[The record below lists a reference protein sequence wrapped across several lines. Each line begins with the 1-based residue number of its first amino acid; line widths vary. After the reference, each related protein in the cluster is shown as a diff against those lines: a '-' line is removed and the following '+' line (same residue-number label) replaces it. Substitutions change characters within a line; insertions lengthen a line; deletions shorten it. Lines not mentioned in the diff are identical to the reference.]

1 MKKILKYSVLVF
13 LAVCLGF
20 SAFSQ
25 EKLLTLKDAVWMN
38 PEIYPSSI
46 KQLKWIGDKNQ
57 FSYVDNNKL
66 ISGWATSPKRD
77 TILSVDQI
85 NAALT
90 KIDADSIKGFPRIS
104 WVDNNSFR
112 FYQKNKLL
120 LFDVENLSAK
130 VLNKTDEKVA
140 NKDLEKNNLGIAYT
154 IDNNLFIAL
163 DSKQIQI
170 TNDEDK
176 GIVNGQS
183 VHRNEFGI
191 HKGTFWS
198 PKSNYLAFYRMDET
212 MVTDYPLVDINKRIA
227 ELKNTKYPMA
237 GMTSHQVTLGIYN
250 AKINETIFVK
260 TGEPA
265 EQYLTNISW
274 GPDEKYI
281 YIAVLNRDQNHLKLN
296 KYDVK
301 TGEFIKTLF
310 EEKSEKYVEPEN
322 GMIFLKTKSNQFI
335 WFSERDGY
343 NHLYLFNTDGDLIK
357 QLTKGDWVVTGLIGF
372 DKNEKH
378 IYFSSTK
385 ESPLENNIYSVNLK
399 TGKIVKISQAE
410 GTHRASFSKSGKYM
424 IDIYSSLD
432 VTREYS
438 ILDSKGKIRQILLK
452 NSDPLKDYNLGEM
465 DVFTIKND
473 NDDELYCRLIK
484 PMDFDPEKKYPVII
498 YVYGGPHAQM
508 ITNSWLG
515 GAGLYLNYLAQQGY
529 LVFTLD
535 NRGSANRGF
544 EFESSIFRNVGTV
557 ELEDQMKG
565 VEYLKSLPFVDAERI
580 GVDGWSYGGFMT
592 VSMLLKNPG
601 VFKAGVAGGPVIDWK
616 YYEVMYGE
624 RYMDTPESNPDGYK
638 NACLLNYAKEL
649 DDRLLIIH
657 GTNDAT
663 VVWQNS
669 LSFVKQCVDEGV
681 LLDYFVY
688 PGHGH
693 NVRGKDRIHLYKKIV
708 QYFDDFLK

>member
-1 MKKILKYSVLVF
+1 MKKLLKYSVLVF

>member
-13 LAVCLGF
+13 LAICLGY
-20 SAFSQ
+20 SSFSQ

-46 KQLKWIGDKNQ
+46 KQIKWIGDKNQ

-66 ISGWATSPKRD
+66 ISGWATSIKRD

-85 NAALT
+85 NTALT
-90 KIDADSIKGFPRIS
+90 KIEADSIKGFPGIS

-120 LFDVENLSAK
+120 LFDIENTSVKLI
-130 VLNKTDEKVA
+130 NETDEKAA
-140 NKDLEKNNLGIAYT
+140 NKDLEENNFGIAYT

-163 DSKQIQI
+163 DTIQIQI

-198 PKSNYLAFYRMDET
+198 PKGNYLAFYRMDET
-212 MVTDYPLVDINKRIA
+212 MVTDYPLVDISKRIA
-227 ELKNTKYPMA
+227 ELDNEKYPMA
-237 GMTSHQVTLGIYN
+237 GMTSHEVTLGIYDI
-250 AKINETIFVK
+250 KTNETIFVK

-274 GPDEKYI
+274 GPEEKYI

-296 KYDVK
+296 QYEVK
-301 TGEFIKTLF
+301 TGEFVKTLF
-310 EEKSEKYVEPEN
+310 EEKSKKYVEPEN
-322 GMIFLKTKSNQFI
+322 GMTFLKTKSDQFI
-335 WFSERDGY
+335 WFSERDRY
-343 NHLYLFNTDGDLIK
+343 DHLYLLNTDGKLIK

-378 IYFSSTK
+378 VYFSSTK
-385 ESPLENNIYSVNLK
+385 ESPLENNIYSVDLK

-410 GTHRASFSKSGKYM
+410 GTHHASFSKSRKYL

-438 ILDSKGKIRQILLK
+438 ILDSKGKTKQILLEDS
-452 NSDPLKDYNLGEM
+452 NPLKDYNLGKM

-473 NDDELYCRLIK
+473 TDDELYCRLIK
-484 PMDFDPEKKYPVII
+484 PMDFDPDKKYPVII

-529 LVFTLD
+529 VVFTLD

-565 VEYLKSLPFVDAERI
+565 VEYLKSLPFVDAERT
-580 GVDGWSYGGFMT
+580 GVNGWSYGGFMT
-592 VSMLLKNPG
+592 ASMLLKNPG

-616 YYEVMYGE
+616 YYEVMYSE

-638 NACLLNYAKEL
+638 NACLLNYAKDL
-649 DDRLLIIH
+649 NDRLLIIH
-657 GTNDAT
+657 GTNDPT

-669 LSFVKQCVDEGV
+669 LSFVKKCVDEGV

>member
-1 MKKILKYSVLVF
+1 MKKILKPSVLVF
-13 LAVCLGF
+13 LVVCL
-20 SAFSQ
+20 SYSSFSQ

-66 ISGWATSPKRD
+66 ISGRASSNKRD
-77 TILSVDQI
+77 TILSIDQI

-90 KIDADSIKGFPRIS
+90 KIQADSIKRFPRIS
-104 WVDNNSFR
+104 WLDNNSFR

-120 LFDVENLSAK
+120 VFDIQTNSVK
-130 VLNKTDEKVA
+130 VVNEINEKA
-140 NKDLEKNNLGIAYT
+140 AGKDLETNNFGIAYT
-154 IDNNLFIAL
+154 IDNNLFVAI
-163 DSKQIQI
+163 DNNEIQI
-170 TNDEDK
+170 TKDENK

-183 VHRNEFGI
+183 VHRSEFGI

-198 PKSNYLAFYRMDET
+198 PKGNYLAFYRMDET
-212 MVTDYPLVDINKRIA
+212 MVTNYPLVDINNRIA
-227 ELKNTKYPMA
+227 KLDNEKYPMA
-237 GMTSHQVTLGIYN
+237 GMKSHQVTLGIYN
-250 AKINETIFVK
+250 INTKETIFVK

-265 EQYLTNISW
+265 EKYLTNISW
-274 GPDEKYI
+274 GPEEKYI

-296 KYDVK
+296 QYDVK
-301 TGEFIKTLF
+301 TGAFIKTLF
-310 EEKSEKYVEPEN
+310 EEKSKKYVEPEN
-322 GMIFLKTKSNQFI
+322 GMTFLKTKNDHFI
-335 WFSERDGY
+335 WFSERDGF
-343 NHLYLFNTDGDLIK
+343 NHLYLFNTNGELIK
-357 QLTKGDWVVTGLIGF
+357 QLTKGDCVVTGLIGF

-378 IYFSSTK
+378 LYFSSTK
-385 ESPLENNIYSVNLK
+385 KSPLQNNIYSLNLK
-399 TGKIVKISQAE
+399 TGKLVKISQAE

-424 IDIYSSLD
+424 IDVYSSLD
-432 VTREYS
+432 VTRKYS
-438 ILDSKGKIRQILLK
+438 ILDSRGKTKQILLEDK
-452 NSDPLKDYNLGEM
+452 DPLKDYNLGGM
-465 DVFTIKND
+465 DIFTIKNN

-484 PMDFDPEKKYPVII
+484 PMNFDAEKKYPVII

-515 GAGLYLNYLAQQGY
+515 GAGLFLNYLSQQGY
-529 LVFTLD
+529 IVFTLD

-544 EFESSIFRNVGTV
+544 EFESSIHRNIGTV
-557 ELEDQMKG
+557 ELEDQMAG
-565 VEYLKSLPFVDAERI
+565 VDYLKSLPFVDTTRI

-624 RYMDTPESNPDGYK
+624 RYMDTPESNPEGYK
-638 NACLLNYAKEL
+638 NACMLNYAKNL

-657 GTNDAT
+657 GTNDPT

-669 LSFVKQCVDEGV
+669 LSFVKKCVDEGV

-708 QYFDDFLK
+708 QYFDDYLK

>member
-1 MKKILKYSVLVF
+1 MKKILKYSILVF
-13 LAVCLGF
+13 LALCLGY
-20 SAFSQ
+20 SAFTQ

-66 ISGWATSPKRD
+66 ITGWATSKKRD

-85 NAALT
+85 NTALT
-90 KIDADSIKGFPRIS
+90 EINSDSIKGFPGIN

-120 LFDVENLSAK
+120 LFDIENSSAK
-130 VLNKTDEKVA
+130 VLNETDEKAA
-140 NKDLEKNNLGIAYT
+140 NKDLEKNNFGIAYT

-170 TNDEDK
+170 TSDDDK
-176 GIVNGQS
+176 EIVNGQS
-183 VHRNEFGI
+183 VHRSEFGI

-198 PKSNYLAFYRMDET
+198 PKGNYLAFYRMDET
-212 MVTDYPLVDINKRIA
+212 MVTDYPLVDISKRIA
-227 ELKNTKYPMA
+227 ELDNEKYPMA
-237 GMTSHQVTLGIYN
+237 GMTSHEVTLGIYDI
-250 AKINETIFVK
+250 KTNETTFVK

-274 GPDEKYI
+274 GPEEKYI

-296 KYDVK
+296 QYEVK
-301 TGEFIKTLF
+301 TGEFVKTLF

-322 GMIFLKTKSNQFI
+322 GMTFLKTKNDRFI

-343 NHLYLFNTDGDLIK
+343 NHLYLFNTDGKLIK

-372 DKNEKH
+372 DKNEKNVL
-378 IYFSSTK
+378 FSSTK

-399 TGKIVKISQAE
+399 TGKIVKISQAG
-410 GTHRASFSKSGKYM
+410 GTHHASFSKSGKYL
-424 IDIYSSLD
+424 IDVYSNLD
-432 VTREYS
+432 VSREYK
-438 ILDSKGKIRQILLK
+438 ILDSKGKTKQILLEDS
-452 NSDPLKDYNLGEM
+452 NPLKDYNLGEM

-473 NDDELYCRLIK
+473 TDDELYCRLIK
-484 PMDFDPEKKYPVII
+484 PMNFDPDKKYPVII

-515 GAGLYLNYLAQQGY
+515 GAGLFLNYLAQQGY
-529 LVFTLD
+529 VVFTLD

-557 ELEDQMKG
+557 ELNDQMKG

-580 GVDGWSYGGFMT
+580 GVDGWSYGGFLT

-601 VFKAGVAGGPVIDWK
+601 VFKTGVAGGPVIDWK

-638 NACLLNYAKEL
+638 NACLLNYAKDL
-649 DDRLLIIH
+649 NSRLLIIH

-669 LSFVKQCVDEGV
+669 LSFVKKCVDEGV